1 MSPQEIQSAKTRLLG
16 DLRAAVR
23 YTPDQQ
29 ADLVAF
35 MQQYIKEEPEQRPE
49 ILKHIR
55 SCMDGEPYPDP
66 YAGQFPYTEADDDR
80 CERILDD
87 YTAAMEVCDGSPH
100 EIEQLV
106 DAVTAEINQLNEA
119 CNCGLI
125 DTWRREQLCNFINGT
140 AEMAGAKPGQ
150 DMTFGQRMW

>member
-1 MSPQEIQSAKTRLLG
+1 MSSQEIQSAKMRLLG

-35 MQQYIKEEPEQRPE
+35 MQQYIKEEPEQRSK

-66 YAGQFPYTEADDDR
+66 YAGQFPYTEADVDR

-87 YTAAMEVCDGSPH
+87 YTAAMEVCDGSSQ
-100 EIEQLV
+100 EIRQLV
-106 DAVTAEINQLNEA
+106 DAVTAEINQLNEV
-119 CNCGLI
+119 CNRGLI

-140 AEMAGAKPGQ
+140 AEMAGAKPGE
-150 DMTFGQRMW
+150 DMTLGQRMW

>member
-1 MSPQEIQSAKTRLLG
+1 MSSQEIQSAKMRLLG

-66 YAGQFPYTEADDDR
+66 YAGQFPYTEADVDR
-80 CERILDD
+80 CERILAD
-87 YTAAMEVCDGSPH
+87 YTAAMEVCDGSSQ
-100 EIEQLV
+100 EIRQLV

-119 CNCGLI
+119 CNHGLI

-140 AEMAGAKPGQ
+140 AEMAGAKPGE
-150 DMTFGQRMW
+150 DMTLGQRMW

>member
-1 MSPQEIQSAKTRLLG
+1 MSSQEIQSAKMRLLG

-35 MQQYIKEEPEQRPE
+35 MQQYIKEEPEQRSE

-66 YAGQFPYTEADDDR
+66 YAGQFPYTEADVDR

>member
-49 ILKHIR
+49 I
-55 SCMDGEPYPDP
+55 
-66 YAGQFPYTEADDDR
+66 DR
-80 CERILDD
+80 
-87 YTAAMEVCDGSPH
+87 TSV
-100 EIEQLV
+100 V
-106 DAVTAEINQLNEA
+106 
-119 CNCGLI
+119 
-125 DTWRREQLCNFINGT
+125 
-140 AEMAGAKPGQ
+140 
-150 DMTFGQRMW
+150 

>member
-1 MSPQEIQSAKTRLLG
+1 MSSQEIQSAKMRLLG

-66 YAGQFPYTEADDDR
+66 YAGQFPYDVDR

-87 YTAAMEVCDGSPH
+87 YTAAMEVCDGSSQ
-100 EIEQLV
+100 EIRQLV

-119 CNCGLI
+119 CNRGLI

-140 AEMAGAKPGQ
+140 AEMAGAKPGE
-150 DMTFGQRMW
+150 DMTLGQRMW

>member
-1 MSPQEIQSAKTRLLG
+1 
-16 DLRAAVR
+16 
-23 YTPDQQ
+23 
-29 ADLVAF
+29 

-66 YAGQFPYTEADDDR
+66 YAGQFPYTEADVDR

-87 YTAAMEVCDGSPH
+87 YTAAMEVCDGSSQ
-100 EIEQLV
+100 EIRQLV

-119 CNCGLI
+119 CNRGLI

-140 AEMAGAKPGQ
+140 AEMAGAKPGE
-150 DMTFGQRMW
+150 DMTLGQRMW

>member
-55 SCMDGEPYPDP
+55 SCMEGEPYPDP

-87 YTAAMEVCDGSPH
+87 YTAAMEVCDGSSQ
-100 EIEQLV
+100 EIRQLV

-119 CNCGLI
+119 CNRGLI

-140 AEMAGAKPGQ
+140 AEMAGAKPGE
-150 DMTFGQRMW
+150 DMTLGQRMW

>member
-1 MSPQEIQSAKTRLLG
+1 MSSQEIQSAKMRLLG

-66 YAGQFPYTEADDDR
+66 YAGQFPYTEADVDR
-80 CERILDD
+80 CERILAD
-87 YTAAMEVCDGSPH
+87 YTAAMEVCDGSSQ
-100 EIEQLV
+100 EIRQLV

>member
-1 MSPQEIQSAKTRLLG
+1 MSSQEIQSAKMRLLG

-66 YAGQFPYTEADDDR
+66 YAGQFPYTEADVDR

>member
-1 MSPQEIQSAKTRLLG
+1 MSSQEIQSAKMRLLG

-66 YAGQFPYTEADDDR
+66 YAGQFPYTEADVDR

-87 YTAAMEVCDGSPH
+87 CTAAMEVCDGSSQ
-100 EIEQLV
+100 EIRQLV

-119 CNCGLI
+119 CNRGLI

-140 AEMAGAKPGQ
+140 AEMAGAKPGE
-150 DMTFGQRMW
+150 DMTLGQRMW

>member
-1 MSPQEIQSAKTRLLG
+1 MSSQEIQSAKMRLLG

-66 YAGQFPYTEADDDR
+66 YAGQFPYTEADVDR

-87 YTAAMEVCDGSPH
+87 YTAAMEVCDGSSQ
-100 EIEQLV
+100 EIRQLV

-119 CNCGLI
+119 CNRGLI

>member
-1 MSPQEIQSAKTRLLG
+1 MSPQEILSAKTRLLG
-16 DLRAAVR
+16 DLRAAVQ

-29 ADLVAF
+29 SDLVAF

-66 YAGQFPYTEADDDR
+66 YAGQFPYTEADVTR
-80 CERILDD
+80 FERILDD
-87 YTAAMEVCDGSPH
+87 YTAAMEVCDGSSQ
-100 EIEQLV
+100 EIGRLV

-119 CNCGLI
+119 CNRGLI
-125 DTWRREQLCNFINGT
+125 DTWRRDQLCNFINGT
-140 AEMAGAKPGQ
+140 AEMAGAKPGF
-150 DMTFGQRMW
+150 DMTLGQRMW

>member
-29 ADLVAF
+29 SDLVAF
-35 MQQYIKEEPEQRPE
+35 MQKYIKEEPELRPE

-55 SCMDGEPYPDP
+55 SCMDGEPYPNP
-66 YAGQFPYTEADDDR
+66 YGDRFSYTETDIDQ

-87 YTAAMEVCDGSPH
+87 YTAAIEVCDGSPQ
-100 EIEQLV
+100 EIGRLV
-106 DAVTAEINQLNEA
+106 DAVTAEINQLDEA
-119 CNCGLI
+119 CNRGLI
-125 DTWRREQLCNFINGT
+125 DTWRREHLCNFINGT
-140 AEMAGAKPGQ
+140 AEMAGAKPGF
-150 DMTFGQRMW
+150 DMTLSQRMG